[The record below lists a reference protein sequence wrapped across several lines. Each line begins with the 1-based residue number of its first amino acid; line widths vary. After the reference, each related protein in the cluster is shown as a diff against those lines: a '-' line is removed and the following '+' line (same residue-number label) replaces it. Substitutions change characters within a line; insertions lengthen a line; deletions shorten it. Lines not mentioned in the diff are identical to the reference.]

1 MENVPSR
8 TPAIIRLHLPLLFA
22 VLQSQIYLS
31 NAANIQGIT
40 TTVTSGSP
48 SGLTTLGFRQG
59 SDSGQGQTSYYSGA
73 TSSSYSATTV
83 DHSADSGLGFSAPTP
98 GLGFSAPT
106 PGLGFSAPTPG
117 LGYPGATLSSVGTSD
132 AQAGAGQQQQAVYQ
146 AADYGV
152 PPALDLGS
160 AVPVDSLSA
169 VLRPGEYV
177 PNCGCVAR
185 GACQREIGQYTR
197 VVGGFSDVVCGLN
210 FERCCWDGPCPG
222 VLDEFVRAAPCVPQE
237 QCLRPY
243 GVLPTDVRDFG
254 IIAPCPGQGAVRC
267 ISVNDAQL
275 LEFQAAVAAVEAS
288 QARFTAAAAAVSEVE
303 AEENL
308 NVAPP
313 APQVI
318 VPIVKKPVPVAVP
331 VAVTGQTSTVSTS
344 SGAPKIDN
352 ALVSNIASFL
362 ESNGI
367 GKGDIGDLVSAS
379 RPPAPGVAPAAI
391 RTPGFYS
398 GCRSAGCYTP
408 WAYRGGCAY
417 GLGAGC
423 GGVGG
428 VAPGLGYGF
437 PGVGAGVG
445 FSKSFHF
452 SKGFGVYGR

>member
-1 MENVPSR
+1 MKNVPSR

-22 VLQSQIYLS
+22 VLQSQVYLS

-48 SGLTTLGFRQG
+48 SGLTTVGFRQG

-83 DHSADSGLGFSAPTP
+83 DHSADSGLGFSVPTP
-98 GLGFSAPT
+98 GLGF
-106 PGLGFSAPTPG
+106 
-117 LGYPGATLSSVGTSD
+117 PGATLSSVGTSD
-132 AQAGAGQQQQAVYQ
+132 AQAGAGQQQQQQQFQQQPPQQQAVYQ
-146 AADYGV
+146 SADYGV

-185 GACQREIGQYTR
+185 GACQREIGEYTR
-197 VVGGFSDVVCGLN
+197 AVGGYSDVVCGLN
-210 FERCCWDGPCPG
+210 FEICCFSGPCPG

-254 IIAPCPGQGAVRC
+254 VIAPCPGQGAVRC
-267 ISVNDAQL
+267 ISVNDGQL
-275 LEFQAAVAAVEAS
+275 LEFQAAVAAIEAS

-303 AEENL
+303 AEEN
-308 NVAPP
+308 VAPP
-313 APQVI
+313 APQI
-318 VPIVKKPVPVAVP
+318 IAPIVKKPVPVAVPIVRQPVPVAVP

-344 SGAPKIDN
+344 SGAPNIDN

-379 RPPAPGVAPAAI
+379 RPPVPGVAPAAI
-391 RTPGFYS
+391 STPGFYS
-398 GCRSAGCYTP
+398 GCRSGGCYTP

-437 PGVGAGVG
+437 PGVG